1 MYQVNF
7 TPTAESDLSH
17 LDKPII
23 KRVLKKLH
31 WLAENFETITPE
43 KLSGEFKSVF
53 KLRVG
58 DYRILYTFN
67 RKKQQIIVHFVR
79 HRREIY
85 KTK

>member
-1 MYQVNF
+1 
-7 TPTAESDLSH
+7 
-17 LDKPII
+17 
-23 KRVLKKLH
+23 
-31 WLAENFETITPE
+31 
-43 KLSGEFKSVF
+43 
-53 KLRVG
+53 LRVG